1 MTELT
6 DDAIALLSKR
16 VYDMAGTV
24 KDEDDIKFFIND
36 NCIQAKDIL
45 NIEKLDDAV
54 NAGTRHSPNCTLVI
68 TEGDSAKAFALAGF
82 NNVEDRDNWG
92 VYPLKGK
99 LLNVRDASQ
108 KQIEKNKEVQELKQI
123 LGLQH
128 DKQYNSIND
137 LRYGKLMIMT
147 DQDLDG
153 SHIKG
158 LIINFFD
165 HFYPSLLKQPGF
177 LQEFITPIVK
187 CTKNDKTISFFT
199 LTEYKEWKRSNNDGR
214 GWTIKYYKSLAHH
227 TLNEIK
233 EYFGDLGKY
242 VKRSKPMDEE
252 DCKLIEM
259 VFAKKNANECK
270 IWIRNIQEGVYINYN
285 DS

>member
-1 MTELT
+1 M
-6 DDAIALLSKR
+6 
-16 VYDMAGTV
+16 
-24 KDEDDIKFFIND
+24 
-36 NCIQAKDIL
+36 
-45 NIEKLDDAV
+45 
-54 NAGTRHSPNCTLVI
+54 
-68 TEGDSAKAFALAGF
+68 
-82 NNVEDRDNWG
+82 
-92 VYPLKGK
+92 
-99 LLNVRDASQ
+99 NVRDVSL
-108 KQIEKNKEVQELKQI
+108 KQITNNKEVQALRCI
-123 LGLQH
+123 LGLQDYKEYH
-128 DKQYNSIND
+128 STNE
-137 LRYGKLMIMT
+137 LRYGSIMIMT

-233 EYFGDLGKY
+233 EYFGGDLGKY
-242 VKRSKPMDEE
+242 VKRFKPMDEE

-259 VFAKKNANECK
+259 VFAKKSANKCK

-285 DS
+285 DSEISIKDFINKELLLFLLSDNARSMPSVVDGLKTGQRKILFICIKENLVKGEEISVMQLENYVSKQTTYHHSEDSLCTT

>member
-1 MTELT
+1 MTPQVLY
-6 DDAIALLSKR
+6 KC
-16 VYDMAGTV
+16 YDLKPFWFPDVIGR
-24 KDEDDIKFFIND
+24 ND
-36 NCIQAKDIL
+36 
-45 NIEKLDDAV
+45 
-54 NAGTRHSPNCTLVI
+54 
-68 TEGDSAKAFALAGF
+68 
-82 NNVEDRDNWG
+82 WG
-92 VYPLKGK
+92 IYPLKGK
-99 LLNVRDASQ
+99 LLNVRDASL
-108 KQIEKNKEVQELKQI
+108 KQITNNKEVRVLKCI
-123 LGLQH
+123 LGLQD
-128 DKQYNSIND
+128 DKEYHSTNE
-137 LRYGKLMIMT
+137 LRYGSIMIMT

-233 EYFGDLGKY
+233 EYGGDLGKY
-242 VKRSKPMDEE
+242 VKRFKPMDEE
-252 DCKLIEM
+252 DRKLIEM
-259 VFAKKNANECK
+259 VFAKKNANKCK
-270 IWIRNIQEGVYINYN
+270 IWIRRGCTLTIMIVRYPSKTSLRRSCCYSYFLIMQ
-285 DS
+285 DQCHL